1 MVTPMMRFIALVAAL
16 LLAAPPAFAHAFL
29 QRSTP
34 PVGSA
39 SSVPPPAVII
49 SFTEAIEPAFSTIEV
64 RAAGGAAVQAGTPH
78 IAAGNAR
85 QLIVDLPKLPPGTYT
100 VIWHATS
107 VDTHKTSGTFAFT
120 VTP

>member
-1 MVTPMMRFIALVAAL
+1 MVTPMMRFLSLAAAV
-16 LLAAPPAFAHAFL
+16 LLAASPAWAHAFL
-29 QRSTP
+29 QHSTP

-39 SSVPPPAVII
+39 SSVAPPAVAI

-64 RAAGGAAVQAGTPH
+64 HAADGAAVQAGTPH
-78 IAAGNAR
+78 LAPGNAR
-85 QLIVDLPKLPPGTYT
+85 QLIVDLPKLPPGIYT

-107 VDTHKTSGTFAFT
+107 VDTHKTSGRFEFT